1 MRNQHSDNDD
11 PQIDDDDNFISNRN
25 DENKVSREPEREPSK
40 STHQQTFEE
49 QKLLS
54 SRNQARLNEELINE
68 GFAENQYNIDDI
80 NNGCE
85 S

>member
-11 PQIDDDDNFISNRN
+11 PQIDDDDNFMSIRN

-40 STHQQTFEE
+40 STYQQTFEE
-49 QKLLS
+49 QKVLS
-54 SRNQARLNEELINE
+54 SRNQIRNVDDNE

-80 NNGCE
+80 NHGTE